1 MITQCLI
8 FLAGLIVLSWS
19 ADRFIQG
26 ASAISGYFG
35 VPPLF
40 IGLTIVAMGS
50 SAPEIMVSIS
60 AALAGNRDT
69 AVGNAIG
76 SNIANIGLVLGAV
89 ALLKPLQVA
98 SGTLRREMPMVLL
111 VSLLAAYLM
120 WDGRLGHREGLLLL
134 VLFFLVIGLLAWLA
148 LRSEKSDPLSKELSA
163 ELPNI
168 PVTKALLWLLMGMLL
183 LPLSA
188 HMMVDSATHIARYF
202 GISDLVIGLTI
213 VAIGTSLPELAA
225 SISGILKKEDD
236 LALGNILGSNI
247 FNILAV
253 LSVPGLLA
261 PGNIDPQ
268 AMQRDM
274 PVMLVL
280 TLLLIL
286 FCFAIKERRR
296 IERWQGG
303 LLLACYLAYQT
314 SLFQP

>member
-1 MITQCLI
+1 MITECLI

-19 ADRFIQG
+19 ADRFILG

-148 LRSEKSDPLSKELSA
+148 LRSEKSDPLNKELSA

>member
-148 LRSEKSDPLSKELSA
+148 LRSEKSDPLSKELRA